1 MDTALLPLP
10 GLSLMFMLGLRHG
23 FDPDHIAII
32 DSMVYRALDERP
44 RLAPWTGTLF
54 ALGHGLAV
62 TAIAVVLGA
71 FAGGIALA
79 PALRAVL
86 DWLPTLLLILVG
98 TLNLR
103 DLLRVDTYRPKGWKT
118 LFVPLRWRN
127 SSHPL
132 AMFGTGVLF
141 ALVFDTATQAAAWG
155 YAATANAGSV
165 TALVAGLA
173 FTAGMVITDS
183 ADGRLMVRLLRGAS
197 GQADAAVAAYRR
209 RIGWTVVLMSYA
221 MALYQIATRLRPDV
235 ELDELAFTA
244 LGCALFVGLL
254 VACALLA
261 RLARKRA
268 AVAAVA
274 AVATAYPLRKK

>member
-32 DSMVYRALDERP
+32 DSMAYRALDERP

-71 FAGGIALA
+71 FAGGIVLA
-79 PALRAVL
+79 PALRSIL

-103 DLLRVDTYRPKGWKT
+103 DLLSSRVSPHVNPHLSRQTYRPKGWKT
-118 LFVPLRWRN
+118 LFVPVRLRN

-132 AMFGTGVLF
+132 AMFGTGVVF

-165 TALVAGLA
+165 TALIAGLA
-173 FTAGMVITDS
+173 FTAGMVVTDS

-197 GQADAAVAAYRR
+197 GRADAAVAVYRR

-221 MALYQIATRLRPDV
+221 MALYQITTRLRPGI

-244 LGCALFVGLL
+244 IGCALFLGLL
-254 VACALLA
+254 GACALLA
-261 RLARKRA
+261 RPAR
-268 AVAAVA
+268 
-274 AVATAYPLRKK
+274 

>member
-1 MDTALLPLP
+1 MMDTALLPIP

-32 DSMVYRALDERP
+32 DSMAYRALDRRP

-62 TAIAVVLGA
+62 TAIAVALGA
-71 FAGGIALA
+71 FAGGMAPP

-103 DLLRVDTYRPKGWKT
+103 DLLSLQTYRPRGWKSW
-118 LFVPLRWRN
+118 LVPARLRD

-132 AMFGTGVLF
+132 AMFGTGVVF

-155 YAATANAGSV
+155 YAATANAGGA
-165 TALVAGLA
+165 TALAAGLA
-173 FTAGMVITDS
+173 FTAGMVVTDS
-183 ADGRLMVRLLRGAS
+183 AGGRLMVRLLRAAS
-197 GQADAAVAAYRR
+197 GRADAAVASYRR

-221 MALYQIATRLRPDV
+221 MALYQIITALRPGS

-244 LGCALFVGLL
+244 IGCALFLGLL
-254 VACALLA
+254 GGCGLL
-261 RLARKRA
+261 LRKRVGA
-268 AVAAVA
+268 AGAVH
-274 AVATAYPLRKK
+274 PLPKE

>member
-1 MDTALLPLP
+1 MEAALLPIP

-32 DSMVYRALDERP
+32 DSMAYRALSERP

-62 TAIAVVLGA
+62 TAIAVALGA
-71 FAGGIALA
+71 FSSGIEL
-79 PALRAVL
+79 PALLRVVL
-86 DWLPTLLLILVG
+86 DWLPTLLLIVVG

-103 DLLRVDTYRPKGWKT
+103 DLLQQQMYRPRGWKT
-118 LFVPLRWRN
+118 FFLPRRLRN

-132 AMFGTGVLF
+132 TIFGTGVLF

-155 YAATANAGSV
+155 YAATANAGSA

-173 FTAGMVITDS
+173 FTAGMVVTDS
-183 ADGRLMVRLLRGAS
+183 ADGRLMVRLLRGTS
-197 GQADAAVAAYRR
+197 DQAAATAAAYRR

-221 MALYQIATRLRPDV
+221 MAVYQIATTLRPDI
-235 ELDELAFTA
+235 ELGELAFTVV
-244 LGCALFVGLL
+244 GCALFAGLL
-254 VACALLA
+254 IACGVLV
-261 RLARKRA
+261 RQR
-268 AVAAVA
+268 V
-274 AVATAYPLRKK
+274 

>member
-1 MDTALLPLP
+1 MDTALLPIP

-32 DSMVYRALDERP
+32 DSMAYRALAERP

-79 PALRAVL
+79 PALRALL

-103 DLLRVDTYRPKGWKT
+103 DLLSVQPGAHAYRPKGWKT
-118 LFVPLRWRN
+118 LFLPLRLRD

-155 YAATANAGSV
+155 YAATANAGSA

-173 FTAGMVITDS
+173 FTAGMVVTDS
-183 ADGRLMVRLLRGAS
+183 ADGRLMVRLLRGAC
-197 GQADAAVAAYRR
+197 GQADAAVSAYRR

-221 MALYQIATRLRPDV
+221 MALYQITTMLRPDA

-244 LGCALFVGLL
+244 LGCALFAGLL
-254 VACALLA
+254 IACALLA
-261 RLARKRA
+261 RKRA
-268 AVAAVA
+268 GVAGVTN
-274 AVATAYPLRKK
+274 VAYPLRKE